1 LNEPLGVHG
10 DPAAGVAVQER
21 VLLADWAACVV
32 TMTCAA
38 PPW

>member
-10 DPAAGVAVQER
+10 DPAAGVTVQDW
-21 VLLADWAACVV
+21 VLLADWTACVV

-38 PPW
+38 PPC